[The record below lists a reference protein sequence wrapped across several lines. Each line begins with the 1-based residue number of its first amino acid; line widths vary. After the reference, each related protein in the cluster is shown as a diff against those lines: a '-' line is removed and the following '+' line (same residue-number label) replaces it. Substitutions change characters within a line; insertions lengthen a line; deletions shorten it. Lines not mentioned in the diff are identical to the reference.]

1 MADDSVR
8 RAANMAGKTRAK
20 VIFLALSGLLLIRC
34 ATSQDLTVRRQVTGL
49 ETNCYLIFDEVS
61 KEAALIDVGG
71 PIDSLLAI
79 IDENQL
85 TVKYFF
91 FTHGHTDHTL
101 GLPTIRSDFPE
112 AKVCMHR
119 QDYENMF
126 IWEAWARDF
135 FGEETLAEWAEDPEF
150 RKVMEFDP
158 HGFGEPDIFVQDNQR
173 FNLGGIEIRAM
184 YTPGHS
190 VGSVCYHT
198 GNKLFSGDLLFRRK
212 VGRTDLLGGSSEAI
226 IRSVQK
232 MYNTLADSTI
242 VYPGHYE
249 YTDIGSEKK
258 QNEEITADTVT
269 LEN

>member
-1 MADDSVR
+1 MANNNFR
-8 RAANMAGKTRAK
+8 RASNMAGKTGAAL
-20 VIFLALSGLLLIRC
+20 FSLALSGLLLIQC
-34 ATSQDLTVRRQVTGL
+34 ATSQDITVRRQVTGL

-79 IDENQL
+79 INQNQL

-101 GLPTIRSDFPE
+101 GLPAIRNDFPQ

-119 QDYENMF
+119 QDYENTF
-126 IWEAWARDF
+126 IWAAWARDF
-135 FGEETLAEWAEDPEF
+135 FGEETLAEWAENPEF
-150 RKVMEFDP
+150 RKIMEFDP
-158 HGFGEPDIFVQDNQR
+158 HSFGEPDIFIEDNQV
-173 FNLGGIEIRAM
+173 FDLGGSDIRAI

-212 VGRTDLLGGSSEAI
+212 VGRTDMLGGSSEDI
-226 IRSVQK
+226 IRSVRK
-232 MYNTLADSTI
+232 IYNTLADSTI

-249 YTDIGSEKK
+249 YTDIGSEKE
-258 QNEEITADTVT
+258 QNEEVPADTVT
-269 LEN
+269 SEN